1 MRTRK
6 KHKILITGWLKGHQQ
21 DPEMKPKIYAWR
33 TAARIIPA
41 RAPAFLKSPP
51 GLSVISECSVLL
63 AALTFHIRRRY
74 RISTH
79 KTQVCQN
86 STLSSIYDLTFYLK
100 LSISSFGRN
109 FNQTHFWVKSIKSG
123 FSCLNPYL

>member
-51 GLSVISECSVLL
+51 GLFVISQCSVLL
-63 AALTFHIRRRY
+63 ATLTFHIM
-74 RISTH
+74 
-79 KTQVCQN
+79 
-86 STLSSIYDLTFYLK
+86 
-100 LSISSFGRN
+100 
-109 FNQTHFWVKSIKSG
+109 
-123 FSCLNPYL
+123 